1 MRGIQTG
8 LALVVAFLLGGAPVA
23 WAQQAQRTLHPVVF
37 AHGLAGYDDLLGF
50 DYFGDELGNF
60 VGDACNELLE
70 LSCNPHLNPGQRA
83 FGAQVQA
90 FHSSEVRGLD
100 LANDVESVLAT
111 TGATRA
117 NIVGHSQ
124 GGMDARKAAKVLFE
138 RHGRAVVD
146 VLVSVSSPH
155 RGSPVAK
162 YVLDLGPGVSSV
174 LDALLNIYGNAIYQP
189 GNDAIASL
197 KQLIYDDHDPN
208 DGVTT
213 GAKAFNVANPMDPR
227 YVSHY
232 ASLMTAQVGL
242 DVNPAFFLLRLAL
255 YDIDGDG
262 YCVDDCDNDGAAG
275 QGDGIR
281 NERDDDGVVGIN
293 SQQMGPRL
301 RYTESLLGLDTIG
314 VDGSVAPV
322 TNLNTPD
329 SAQMTSLSSVI
340 DQDHLDVTG
349 LGPDLFNELEFYAAV
364 IHYVS
369 QNE

>member
-8 LALVVAFLLGGAPVA
+8 LALVFACVLGGDVA
-23 WAQQAQRTLHPVVF
+23 WAQRAQRTLHPVVF
-37 AHGLAGYDDLLGF
+37 AHGLSGYDDLLGL

-60 VGDACNELLE
+60 VGDACDEFLE
-70 LSCNPHLNPGQRA
+70 LSCNPYLNAGQRA

-100 LANDVESVLAT
+100 LASDIESVLAT

-138 RHGRAVVD
+138 RRGRAVVD
-146 VLVSVSSPH
+146 VIVSVSSPH

-162 YVLDLGPGVSSV
+162 YVLDLGPGVTSV
-174 LDALLNIYGNAIYQP
+174 PAALAAIYGNIIYEA
-189 GNDAIASL
+189 GNDAYAAV
-197 KQLIYDDHDPN
+197 KQLIYDDADST
-208 DGVTT
+208 DGVVT
-213 GAKAFNVANPMDPR
+213 GAKAFNTANPMDSR
-227 YVSHY
+227 YASHY
-232 ASLMTAQVGL
+232 ASLLTAQAGL
-242 DVNPAFFLLRLAL
+242 EVNPAFFLLRLGF

-275 QGDGIR
+275 QGDGVR

-301 RYTESLLGLDTIG
+301 RYSQALLGLDTVT
-314 VDGSVAPV
+314 VDGSVGPV
-322 TNLNTPD
+322 TDLNAPGA
-329 SAQMTSLSSVI
+329 AQMTSMSSVI
-340 DQDHLDVTG
+340 DQDHLDVVG
-349 LGPDLFNELEFYAAV
+349 FGPDLFNELEFYAAV
-364 IHYVS
+364 IHYIS